1 MDLSKHLFFNEKFTL
16 LLEKNMPKLESFKTL
31 RCGLKFVS
39 PRHKILSIS
48 CRYFNCDTENEW
60 TQKKV
65 YSCGKDTRDGIT
77 LFQIIKSQLGLSKH
91 L

>member
-39 PRHKILSIS
+39 PRHKIPSIC
-48 CRYFNCDTENEW
+48 CRYFTDNEW

-65 YSCGKDTRDGIT
+65 YSCGKNTRDGIT
-77 LFQIIKSQLGLSKH
+77 LFQIIKSQLGLSKD